1 MGKQHKF
8 TALIESGQG
17 GGAFVTVPFDVEQAF
32 GKKRVKIKAT
42 IDGEPYRGLL
52 VRMGTPCHI
61 LGVLK
66 EIRDKIGKNIGDP
79 VQVVVEEDLDPRVI
93 EIPKDLQKLFKAN
106 PEAESFFEKLSFTHQ
121 KEYVK
126 WIEDAKKEETK
137 QSRLEKTINLLLKG
151 KKTK

>member
-8 TALIESGQG
+8 TAVIESGQG
-17 GGAFVTVPFDVEQAF
+17 GGAFVSIPFDVEQAF
-32 GKKRVKIKAT
+32 GKKRVKIKAA

-66 EIRDKIGKNIGDP
+66 EIREKTGKNIGDS
-79 VQVVVEEDLDPRVI
+79 VQVVIEEDLDPRVI
-93 EIPKDLQKLFKAN
+93 EVPDDLQKLFKSN
-106 PEAESFFEKLSFTHQ
+106 PQAESFFEKLSYTHQ

-126 WIEDAKKEETK
+126 WIGEAKKDETRLN
-137 QSRLEKTINLLLKG
+137 RLEKTIDLLLKG
-151 KKTK
+151 KKAK